1 MASGAAYQISFCYY
15 VLLSIFDLPQ
25 SIPCHSPSSSR
36 RGQSTVL
43 FPLSPTSFCHL
54 FLLYQTVQSARFYY
68 LLVKFSEMPEKNK
81 DSLKIIV
88 WTYPRVCCALTE
100 YPHGPFL
107 SEFFTMLIGAKSDV
121 QLTSEQLDLC
131 ANILWSSG
139 SLPMT
144 VSASRRN
151 STTEYAPSCGHG

>member
-15 VLLSIFDLPQ
+15 VLLSIFDPPQ

-54 FLLYQTVQSARFYY
+54 FLLYQRIQSARIYY
-68 LLVKFSEMPEKNK
+68 LLVKFSDLPEKNQGFAQNNCMDVPK
-81 DSLKIIV
+81 SVLRSNWVPTRSFFVRI
-88 WTYPRVCCALTE
+88 
-100 YPHGPFL
+100 
-107 SEFFTMLIGAKSDV
+107 FTMLIGAKSDV

>member
-68 LLVKFSEMPEKNK
+68 LLVKFSELPEKKTK

-100 YPHGPFL
+100 FPHGPFL

-131 ANILWSSG
+131 ANIL
-139 SLPMT
+139 
-144 VSASRRN
+144 
-151 STTEYAPSCGHG
+151 